1 MLRWLLITRGIFILQ
16 ILFYWDDNND
26 DDGTISICPRPV
38 FQALGQL
45 LSTHFLVESV
55 PVFFEVGFIT
65 NSPTSQG
72 RKLKHRVEFI

>member
-45 LSTHFLVESV
+45 LCTHFLVESV

-65 NSPTSQG
+65 NNPTSQG